1 MMGRWRVAGW
11 ALMVSTAC
19 VNAAEISPYIVN
31 GTTTDLT
38 DYPTFASLFYKT
50 DSVYQPSSFCGATLI
65 NSRYV
70 LTAAHCIYG
79 DDDLMLYTVV
89 APGLDD
95 EDDFL
100 NAEQARASEFYYPD
114 NYQNSEAALWP
125 NDIAIIKLETAVSAS
140 DYTYL
145 INSTVNNSFSASDT
159 FKAVG
164 HGLIE
169 GGADGGTQARDTTL
183 DYVSTATCR
192 SEFGS
197 NITSKQLC
205 FSGEISAGYRNSTCS
220 GDSGGP
226 VYWDNGVEFIQVGI
240 TSFGPSLCGDQSVS
254 VTSVFTDVYDYQ
266 DWIERVINGQET
278 PKTYVVTSN
287 GQRRLVYSTETA
299 SSPSSGGG
307 GGSSGL
313 LFFVLLLLSGTLKW
327 QLRDGSQG

>member
-11 ALMVSTAC
+11 ALMVSNAC
-19 VNAAEISPYIVN
+19 VSAAEISPYIVN

-145 INSTVNNSFSASDT
+145 INSTVNNSFRESDT

-226 VYWDNGVEFIQVGI
+226 VYWDNGVEFVQVGI
-240 TSFGPSLCGDQSVS
+240 TSFGPSQCGDQSVS

-266 DWIERVINGQET
+266 DWIERVINGKKRQK
-278 PKTYVVTSN
+278 PM
-287 GQRRLVYSTETA
+287 
-299 SSPSSGGG
+299 
-307 GGSSGL
+307 
-313 LFFVLLLLSGTLKW
+313 W
-327 QLRDGSQG
+327 